1 MSPCQATAL
10 ITAGALS
17 ALAQSK
23 LAGTPSALAGNA
35 QRPAMMRR
43 TSAAPAGRRSGLLV
57 MNDEIAVLAQVL
69 RAGRFAPAAAFPVGL
84 DRKGVV
90 SGKSVSVR
98 VGLGGP
104 RTYKKK

>member
-35 QRPAMMRR
+35 QMPAMMRR
-43 TSAAPAGRRSGLLV
+43 TSAAPAFRRSGLLV
-57 MNDEIAVLAQVL
+57 MNDELAVLAQVL
-69 RAGRFAPAAAFPVGL
+69 RAGRFSHAAAFLAGL
-84 DRKGVV
+84 RHESNQFVEGADV
-90 SGKSVSVR
+90 SSAGNCDLAV
-98 VGLGGP
+98 
-104 RTYKKK
+104 

>member
-43 TSAAPAGRRSGLLV
+43 TRAAPASRRSGLLV
-57 MNDEIAVLAQVL
+57 MNDELAVLAQVL
-69 RAGRFAPAAAFPVGL
+69 RAGRFAPAAAFRSEEHTSDIQAL
-84 DRKGVV
+84 M
-90 SGKSVSVR
+90 
-98 VGLGGP
+98 
-104 RTYKKK
+104 RTSYAVFCLKKKKN

>member
-35 QRPAMMRR
+35 KRPAMMRR
-43 TSAAPAGRRSGLLV
+43 TSAAPASRRSGLLV
-57 MNDEIAVLAQVL
+57 MQDDLAVLAQVL
-69 RAGRFAPAAAFPVGL
+69 RAGRFAHAAAILVEIG
-84 DRKGVV
+84 RASCRERVCQNVWG
-90 SGKSVSVR
+90 SGCTR
-98 VGLGGP
+98 
-104 RTYKKK
+104 YIIKKN